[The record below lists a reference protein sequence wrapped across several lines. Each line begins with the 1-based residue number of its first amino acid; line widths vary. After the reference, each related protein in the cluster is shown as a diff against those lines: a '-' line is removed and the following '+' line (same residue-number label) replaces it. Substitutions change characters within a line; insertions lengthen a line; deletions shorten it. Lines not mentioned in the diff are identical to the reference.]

1 MLNKYSISSSG
12 PRETTMTLK
21 NSSLVVLT
29 KPTDQEI
36 QDVCQTFDLNKFTFQ
51 YRSSPEEV
59 SRFHQTTSNILNT
72 PFLLVIYDFITS
84 FNHIENQLAP
94 SVIVFDDAHLIIC
107 TDSGEICQKIIK
119 RDYSDLNTILFNYL
133 LECQHKIMQT
143 LINYKKQLDE
153 LDNAARQGFSNK
165 RLREL
170 TTLTRKLVFFEHTM
184 DDQASTIKAFVN
196 SKFCRQISKED
207 CQELAVQ
214 QWRLT
219 KTIHIFRDL
228 LESISS
234 LFTAMMDSNLNSLMK
249 FLDSA
254 GLVIAVAALV
264 TGFMGMNVGGLP
276 WKDDLYGF
284 WLILGVASISSLL
297 VAYILRRKQY
307 IK

>member
-214 QWRLT
+214 QRRLT